1 VRKLEQERQEQLA
14 GRDARIRDLRKVL
27 EQTEK
32 DPAKREK
39 LLQDALKTA
48 AIMEEGMA
56 KAVAD
61 GPRQSAELE
70 RLLLSDLREEFQR
83 LSPSERASPAWY
95 LQTPEVPSG
104 LAPAGAPNA
113 REMVTINP
121 NYFDMSR
128 PRSDIQPISVTLN
141 SQNEARSGP
150 NFVTSAVRLDEFLA
164 TADWTRIA
172 AFVEAAR

>member
-1 VRKLEQERQEQLA
+1 MRKLEQERQDQLA
-14 GRDARIRDLRKVL
+14 GREERIRDLRKVY

-39 LLQDALKTA
+39 LLQDALKLA
-48 AIMEEGMA
+48 AIMDEGMA
-56 KAVAD
+56 KAVED
-61 GPRQSAELE
+61 GPRQLGEME
-70 RLLLSDLREEFQR
+70 RQLLSRPREEFER
-83 LSPSERASPAWY
+83 MSPSERVSPAWY
-95 LQTPEVPSG
+95 MGAPDFSSG

-113 REMVTINP
+113 REVVTLNL

-128 PRSDIQPISVTLN
+128 PRSDIQLISVTLN
-141 SQNEARSGP
+141 SQNENRSGP

-172 AFVEAAR
+172 SFVEPAR